1 MHDGIPCGVAI
12 RLTLI
17 MRCILEEHCVRPR
30 GWRAVTVHPGD
41 RRRLACSRAAGGG
54 RDEHDA
60 APHAGCCPGR
70 SGGCMVRERG
80 GVVLGV
86 AQTAIKLTDVTE
98 TDLN

>member
-17 MRCILEEHCVRPR
+17 MRCILEEHCVDPD
-30 GWRAVTVHPGD
+30 RACGTAGPGPPSLQ
-41 RRRLACSRAAGGG
+41 RVREGGGG